1 MSNPGKGLEQN
12 LSLHSM
18 CNISDG
24 EFMQQERILIIDDER
39 SIRKT
44 VGISLESE
52 GYYVDTAETGTE
64 GLEKI
69 STYDFNVILL
79 DLRLPDINGMEILQR
94 VFNDGH
100 DVVVI
105 IITAHGSIDSA
116 VEAVKSGAFHY
127 ITKPIDHE
135 NMKLL
140 IRKGLE
146 KKKLIKENLLLRET
160 IDSKWVFSGIVG
172 QSKKMQDLAEL
183 IKMAAKSDNNV
194 LIMGETGTGKEI
206 VADAIHYNS
215 KRKNHNYTK
224 INCAALPENLLES
237 EIFGHEKG
245 AFTDAKNRKKGIF
258 ELSDRGS
265 ILLDEIGCMSLN
277 TQAKLL
283 RVIEYQVVKRLGS
296 EKGFKVDTR
305 IISSTNDNL
314 EEAIERKLFRK
325 DLFYRLNVAKIEIPP
340 LRERKSDIVPLVKH
354 FINKHRRIEKKEEIT
369 MDPDAMEILVE
380 YNWPGNIRELEN
392 VIQRAFMFE
401 IDKTIGIE
409 HLPGELLG
417 NKTQVS
423 IKLPSGGATLKDI
436 TEEAVRQALEMTEG
450 NKTKAA
456 QILGVNRESLRR
468 WLKIDSRKEDE

>member
-1 MSNPGKGLEQN
+1 
-12 LSLHSM
+12 
-18 CNISDG
+18 
-24 EFMQQERILIIDDER
+24 MQQERILIIDDER